1 MLLFCSKHDC
11 KKSWKI
17 STSRTLFRTRIWKNC
32 DFAWFGRKIK
42 INRDLVEMLQNFI
55 DTYIKRH
62 IDDVQSFV
70 TFRISLD
77 FFIFSIKILRVS
89 VGKKKSRLIQNVTK
103 LFTSSICII
112 IEVSVK
118 FRRILNKFRFI
129 LVFWPKYVK
138 SQSEAK
144 PEAIKYCWG

>member
-1 MLLFCSKHDC
+1 
-11 KKSWKI
+11 
-17 STSRTLFRTRIWKNC
+17 
-32 DFAWFGRKIK
+32 
-42 INRDLVEMLQNFI
+42 MLQNFI

-129 LVFWPKYVK
+129 LVF
-138 SQSEAK
+138 
-144 PEAIKYCWG
+144 